1 MIRAGWRLT
10 VITLIVLLASGSVSA
25 YIDPG
30 TGGMIVGGMGSMLW
44 ALLATLFAAAAGLV
58 VRFFAPIKRGVINL
72 WQKVRGR

>member
-1 MIRAGWRLT
+1 MSIRPWIAA
-10 VITLIVLLASGSVSA
+10 IVLIALIGGASA

-58 VRFFAPIKRGVINL
+58 VRFFSPIRRGFQAL
-72 WQKVRGR
+72 WKKVRGR